1 MSEGGEGA
9 MGEEERRQL
18 VLIASA
24 IPHWGIKGLTSLG
37 WDIFVAGKYSST
49 SSHLTATKERSEGG
63 GDAGQG

>member
-37 WDIFVAGKYSST
+37 WDIFVA
-49 SSHLTATKERSEGG
+49 
-63 GDAGQG
+63 

>member
-18 VLIASA
+18 VLISSA
-24 IPHWGIKGLTSLG
+24 IPHWVIKGLTSLG
-37 WDIFVAGKYSST
+37 WDIFVAGIYSST

-63 GDAGQG
+63 GDEGQG